1 MGAWLPERLGGA
13 AASPHGAA
21 RQPGCHCGALSAR
34 QRGRRS
40 RSGSSV
46 TGIDASPDGNAKGA
60 GDGEAQAVEAMP
72 PSMGSPLVKTG
83 EEAGGWWNGGVLNQ
97 LSWVVVR

>member
-1 MGAWLPERLGGA
+1 WGRGLPERLGGA

-21 RQPGCHCGALSAR
+21 RQPGCRCGALSAG

-46 TGIDASPDGNAKGA
+46 TGIGASPDGNAKGA
-60 GDGEAQAVEAMP
+60 GDG
-72 PSMGSPLVKTG
+72 GSSSS
-83 EEAGGWWNGGVLNQ
+83 
-97 LSWVVVR
+97 LSVSTLTLPEYSWLD

>member
-60 GDGEAQAVEAMP
+60 GDG
-72 PSMGSPLVKTG
+72 GSSSS
-83 EEAGGWWNGGVLNQ
+83 
-97 LSWVVVR
+97 LSVSTLALPEYSWLD